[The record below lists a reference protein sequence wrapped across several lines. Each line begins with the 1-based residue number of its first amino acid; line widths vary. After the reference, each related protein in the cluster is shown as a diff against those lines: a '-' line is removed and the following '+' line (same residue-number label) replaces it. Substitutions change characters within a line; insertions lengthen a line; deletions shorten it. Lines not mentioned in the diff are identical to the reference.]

1 MNRKQRRAAGRIQN
15 TNSQAD
21 SDAARSLRN
30 VDVLFETAFRHF
42 QSGYLTKAAELCN
55 VVCKAKPNHAG
66 AIHLLGLIAHQEDR
80 HDEAIV
86 FLRRAIA
93 SKPDFFWAY
102 NNLGVVL
109 CQIGK
114 LGEGIA
120 SYQRA
125 VALNPDYAV
134 AHSNLGAA
142 YTDDNRPEEAVAQ
155 CQKALQLKPEYAEA
169 HYNLATAFYRLGE
182 AAEAIAHFEHALA
195 INPNYAEAQ
204 LAVCMAELPIIFTDE
219 AEVRVRRTA
228 YERRLNKLIGAR
240 TTVANLA
247 DAIGTAQPF
256 RLAYQ
261 GYNDR
266 ELQSRYGSFICRIM
280 AERYAPVKATTSVAL
295 GELIRVGIVSGYFRQ
310 HSNWKIPIKGWISQL
325 DRQRFKIFG
334 YHTGLIR
341 DDQTALA
348 ARMCD
353 RFVQG
358 PLPINAWRNK
368 ILADA
373 PHVLI
378 YPEIGM
384 DPVAAKLAAQRLAP
398 VQCNSWGHPETS
410 GFPTLDYYLSS
421 ELMEPPDGSAHYT
434 EKLVRLPHLSIYYE
448 PAAAK
453 PASSSRLEHGL
464 RPSAAVFWCGQS
476 LFKYLP
482 QFDHVFP
489 RIAQKVSDCQ
499 FVFIHFPTGAHIK
512 TLFTR
517 RLDLA
522 FREYGL
528 NFEEHCVI
536 QPQLNS
542 SSFASVLERCDI
554 VLNSLGWSGCNSSLE
569 SLQFDLPIV
578 TMPGPLMR
586 GRHTLAILTMMDV
599 HATVASSIDEYVEI
613 AARLANEPD
622 WRAEIKKAIA
632 RNKHRVYRDR
642 ACIHALEQ
650 FLLRAAQRG

>member
-1 MNRKQRRAAGRIQN
+1 MNRKQRRAAGKIQN
-15 TNSQAD
+15 TNSQVD
-21 SDAARSLRN
+21 SNAARSLRN
-30 VDVLFETAFRHF
+30 MDVLFESAFRHF
-42 QSGYLTKAAELCN
+42 QSGNFARTSDVCN
-55 VVCKAKPNHAG
+55 VVCRAMPNHAG
-66 AIHLLGLIAHQEDR
+66 AIHLLGLIAHKEGR
-80 HDEAIV
+80 YDEAIV
-86 FLRRAIA
+86 LLKRAIA

-109 CQIGK
+109 CQIGRSD
-114 LGEGIA
+114 EGIA

-125 VALNPDYAV
+125 VSLNPDYAV

-142 YTDDNRPEEAVAQ
+142 YTDENRPEEAVTQ
-155 CQKALQLKPEYAEA
+155 CQKALQLKPEYAQA
-169 HYNLATAFYRLGE
+169 HYNLATAFYRLGQT
-182 AAEAIAHFEHALA
+182 AEAIDHFERALA
-195 INPNYAEAQ
+195 INPSHAEAQ

-219 AEVRVRRTA
+219 AEVRVRRGA
-228 YERRLNKLIGAR
+228 YEKRLNKLMGAR
-240 TTVANLA
+240 RTLANLA

-266 ELQSRYGSFICRIM
+266 ELQSRYGSLICRVM
-280 AERYAPVKATTSVAL
+280 AERYPPVKAKTSVASS
-295 GELIRVGIVSGYFRQ
+295 ELIRVGIVSGYFRQ
-310 HSNWKIPIKGWISQL
+310 HSNWKIPVKGWISQL
-325 DRQRFKIFG
+325 DRQRFQIFG

-341 DDQTALA
+341 DDQTVLA

-368 ILADA
+368 ILSDA

-384 DPVAAKLAAQRLAP
+384 DPVAVKLAAQRLAP

-421 ELMEPPDGSAHYT
+421 ELMEPTDGSAHYT

-448 PAAAK
+448 PPAAK

-482 QFDHVFP
+482 QFDYVFP
-489 RIAQKVSDCQ
+489 RIAQEVSDCQ

-512 TLFTR
+512 SLFSR

-522 FREYGL
+522 FSEYGL
-528 NFEEHCVI
+528 NFQEYCVI
-536 QPQLNS
+536 QPQLDP

-554 VLNSLGWSGCNSSLE
+554 VLDSFLWSGCNSSLE

-586 GRHTLAILTMMDV
+586 SRHTLAILTMMDV

-613 AARLANEPD
+613 AVRLANEPA
-622 WRAEIKKAIA
+622 WRTEIKKAIA
-632 RNKHRVYRDR
+632 RNKHRVYHDR
-642 ACIHALEQ
+642 TCIDALEQ
-650 FLLRAAQRG
+650 FLLCKSQPA